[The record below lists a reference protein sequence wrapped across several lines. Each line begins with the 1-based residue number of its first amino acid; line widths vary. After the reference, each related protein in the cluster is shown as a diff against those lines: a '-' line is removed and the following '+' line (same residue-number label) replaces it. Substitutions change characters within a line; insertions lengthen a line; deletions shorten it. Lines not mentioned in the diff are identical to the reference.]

1 MGLLSFLFGKKRGPK
16 RVKRAKR
23 SPGRKPKRDHFV
35 AKLKKS
41 AHVVVRGRKRKLY
54 RGKNGGLYYRSK
66 SGKIYVSKRVLKRRG
81 HLLSPGKGRV
91 RRALKKRK
99 GKKSS
104 AAKKRAARAA
114 YKRRAARMA
123 RRMRFGLPS
132 CSSGK
137 DYTTQECNTYGYKY
151 TTPDKCTCAE
161 QY

>member
-1 MGLLSFLFGKKRGPK
+1 MGLMSFLFGKKRGPK
-16 RVKRAKR
+16 RAKR
-23 SPGRKPKRDHFV
+23 SPGRRPKSDHFV

-81 HLLSPGKGRV
+81 HLLSPGKRRV
-91 RRALKKRK
+91 RRALKKLKKLKK

-114 YKRRAARMA
+114 YKRRKNRMA
-123 RRMRFGLPS
+123 RRARFGMYH
-132 CSSGK
+132 
-137 DYTTQECNTYGYKY
+137 DM
-151 TTPDKCTCAE
+151 
-161 QY
+161 

>member
-1 MGLLSFLFGKKRGPK
+1 MGLLSFLFGKKRGP
-16 RVKRAKR
+16 KRAKR

-66 SGKIYVSKRVLKRRG
+66 SGKIYVSKRVLKHRG

-91 RRALKKRK
+91 RRALKKLKKRK
-99 GKKSS
+99 LKKTA

-114 YKRRAARMA
+114 YKRRAARM
-123 RRMRFGLPS
+123 GYGCNNSPS
-132 CSSGK
+132 SPGGCGDNCYACK
-137 DYTTQECNTYGYKY
+137 NIPGQCCPNTWY
-151 TTPDKCTCAE
+151 PVA
-161 QY
+161 

>member
-1 MGLLSFLFGKKRGPK
+1 MGLMSFLFGKKRGPK

-81 HLLSPGKGRV
+81 HLLSPGKRRV
-91 RRALKKRK
+91 RRALKKLKKRK

-114 YKRRAARMA
+114 YKRRKNRLA
-123 RRMRFGLPS
+123 RRARSHRRPADLR
-132 CSSGK
+132 
-137 DYTTQECNTYGYKY
+137 
-151 TTPDKCTCAE
+151 
-161 QY
+161 

>member
-1 MGLLSFLFGKKRGPK
+1 MGLLSFLFGKKRGP
-16 RVKRAKR
+16 KRAKR

-114 YKRRAARMA
+114 YKRRKNRMARMA
-123 RRMRFGLPS
+123 RFGM
-132 CSSGK
+132 
-137 DYTTQECNTYGYKY
+137 Y
-151 TTPDKCTCAE
+151 
-161 QY
+161 

>member
-1 MGLLSFLFGKKRGPK
+1 MGLMSFLFGKKRGPK
-16 RVKRAKR
+16 RRKLTKRAKR
-23 SPGRKPKRDHFV
+23 SPGRRPKRDHFV

-81 HLLSPGKGRV
+81 HLLSPGKRRV
-91 RRALKKRK
+91 RRALKKLKKRK

-114 YKRRAARMA
+114 YKRRKNRMA
-123 RRMRFGLPS
+123 RRARFGW
-132 CSSGK
+132 
-137 DYTTQECNTYGYKY
+137 
-151 TTPDKCTCAE
+151 
-161 QY
+161 